1 MTEKRAKLV
10 VHGCFAVDKAGVVG
24 NAEGARPT
32 DGIFIIFSIESN
44 LFSSNQ
50 FAP

>member
-32 DGIFIIFSIESN
+32 DGIFIIF
-44 LFSSNQ
+44 L
-50 FAP
+50 